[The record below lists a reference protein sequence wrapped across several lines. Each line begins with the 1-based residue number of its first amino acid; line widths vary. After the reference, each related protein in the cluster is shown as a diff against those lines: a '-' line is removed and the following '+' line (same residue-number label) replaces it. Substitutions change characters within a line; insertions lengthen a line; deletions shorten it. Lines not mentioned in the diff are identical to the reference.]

1 MRHFESSKHK
11 YMKKLTGKTAII
23 TGGNSGIGLATAHE
37 FIAQGAKVIITG
49 RSRKSIDEAVVELG
63 EQAYGIVSD
72 TGDMQQIKQLAG
84 QVKAI
89 ASTIDIIFINAGV
102 GKFNSVEAM
111 EEAVFDEIMNV
122 NFKGAYFTLQ
132 QLLPL
137 VNDGGSIIFNTS
149 INAHIGMAGASVYAA
164 SKAAL
169 LSLIKNLSAELLDRR
184 IRVNA
189 ISPGPVVT
197 PLHSSEKLGISTE
210 QLQQMGAGLIEK
222 IPVGRFG
229 TASEIAKVAVFF
241 ASDDSTFVLGAE
253 LIVDG
258 GMYTL

>member
-1 MRHFESSKHK
+1 
-11 YMKKLTGKTAII
+11 MKKLTGKTAII

-49 RSRKSIDEAVVELG
+49 RNQASIDAAVTELG
-63 EQAYGIVSD
+63 ENAYGIVSD
-72 TGDMQQIKQLAG
+72 SGDMQQIKQLSS

-89 ASTIDIIFINAGV
+89 TPNIDIIFINAGV
-102 GKFNSVEAM
+102 GKFNSVDAM
-111 EEAVFDEIMNV
+111 EEAMFDEIMNI

-169 LSLIKNLSAELLDRR
+169 LSLIKNLSAELLPRR

-189 ISPGPVVT
+189 VSPGPVVT
-197 PLHSSEKLGISTE
+197 PLHSTAKLGINDE
-210 QLQQMGAGLIEK
+210 QLQQMGEGIVK
-222 IPVGRFG
+222 QVPIGRFG
-229 TASEIAKVAVFF
+229 TSEEIAKVVTFF

-253 LIVDG
+253 LVADG